1 MTKKNIIVIV
11 IISLMALALFLTICG
26 VKGVFS
32 GKLTQ
37 KETFRFLCDGFFVAG
52 MVELGVAGIIW
63 ASDMGAFDGIRY
75 GVTSLFR
82 LHFSTRRLDWQ
93 EKESFSDYKERIH
106 KKKDNKPLIT
116 LAIVG
121 GVFFLMAV
129 IMLIVYMKS

>member
-11 IISLMALALFLTICG
+11 IISLLALALFLTICG

-32 GKLTQ
+32 GDLSK
-37 KETFRFLCDGFFVAG
+37 KETFRFVCDGFFVAG
-52 MVELGVAGIIW
+52 IVELGVAGIIW

-93 EKESFSDYKERIH
+93 EKESFSEYKDRIH
-106 KKKDNKPLIT
+106 KKKDKRPLIT
-116 LAIVG
+116 IVIVG
-121 GVFFLMAV
+121 GVFILMAV